1 MSAFSLRG
9 TLPEIV
15 DTRLVMRVIGSAATG
30 AAV

>member
-15 DTRLVMRVIGSAATG
+15 DTRLVCVSSG
-30 AAV
+30 AQQPELL